1 MRWEKAI
8 NFALEAKSTTGDIG
22 RITLLKPYA
31 ITLYGIAYTNH
42 LALLCVMNR
51 ALYDKPSTTI
61 AGHEQYDAT

>member
-8 NFALEAKSTTGDIG
+8 NFALEAKSATGDIG

-61 AGHEQYDAT
+61 AGREQHNAT